1 MNGKNP
7 EQEEWNPAL
16 AWDGTRFVYVNPEF
30 LKEEREKLRQMSYG
44 DAADYLMFDS
54 MWSIAFRNSG
64 WERRK
69 DGSRIIY
76 HRERHE
82 SCYVE
87 DFHEEASMAQEEDFI
102 IDDDGK
108 KVTYRKTTREWIKR
122 DNGDTK
128 TSGPYHETLRGKKA
142 VDEVTEGLR
151 NAILGSR

>member
-1 MNGKNP
+1 MRMSYNMDTFS
-7 EQEEWNPAL
+7 
-16 AWDGTRFVYVNPEF
+16 WDGHQIIAINPDF
-30 LKEEREKLRQMSYG
+30 LENERRKVRQMSYLE
-44 DAADYLMFDS
+44 AADYLMFDS

-108 KVTYRKTTREWIKR
+108 KVTYRKTTREWIKW

-128 TSGPYHETLRGKKA
+128 ASGPYHETLRGKKA
-142 VDEVTEGLR
+142 VNEVTEGLW

>member
-7 EQEEWNPAL
+7 EKEEWDPAL
-16 AWDGTRFVYVNPEF
+16 GWDGTQFVYINPEF

-102 IDDDGK
+102 IDGDGK
-108 KVTYRKTTREWIKR
+108 KVKYRKTTREWIKR
-122 DNGDTK
+122 GNGDTK
-128 TSGPYHETLRGKKA
+128 TSGPYHEMLSGKKA
-142 VDEVTEGLR
+142 VDEITEGLR
-151 NAILGSR
+151 KSILGSR

>member
-1 MNGKNP
+1 MSENKKATAA
-7 EQEEWNPAL
+7 WNPDL
-16 AWDGTRFVYVNPEF
+16 AWDGTQFVYINPEF

-64 WERRK
+64 WKRRK

-102 IDDDGK
+102 ISGDGK
-108 KVTYRKTTREWIKR
+108 KVAYRKTTREWIKR

-128 TSGPYHETLRGKKA
+128 ASGPYHETLKGKKA

-151 NAILGSR
+151 NAILGNR